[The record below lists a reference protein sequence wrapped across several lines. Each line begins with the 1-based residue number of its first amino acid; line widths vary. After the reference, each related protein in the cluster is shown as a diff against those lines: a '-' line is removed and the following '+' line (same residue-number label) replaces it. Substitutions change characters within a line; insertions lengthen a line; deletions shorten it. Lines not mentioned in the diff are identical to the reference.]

1 VPDLS
6 ALSAGGCR
14 ETGGQ
19 QAEQRH
25 PSRHA
30 SALSATQPS
39 DGDRSRRHQS
49 QGRGQAV
56 GSVSVDHGAKGVRR
70 REATSDLDAERRCG
84 SSARQIRDGRRRGSQ
99 QEGDRAEVDDSGS
112 PKQEPGESGDG
123 PGDGK
128 DDRNVV
134 DREMEQ
140 RPVHA
145 QPSSR
150 PAISWMLENSR
161 IS

>member
-1 VPDLS
+1 MSDLP
-6 ALSAGGCR
+6 ALPTGGCR

-19 QAEQRH
+19 QAEERH
-25 PSRHA
+25 PPRYA
-30 SALSATQPS
+30 SARSATQPS
-39 DGDRSRRHQS
+39 DGGRSGRHQNH
-49 QGRGQAV
+49 GRSQAV
-56 GSVSVDHGAKGVRR
+56 GGVSIDHGAEGVRR
-70 REATSDLDAERRCG
+70 RGATSDLVAERRCG
-84 SSARQIRDGRRRGSQ
+84 RSARQIRDGRRPGGQ
-99 QEGDRAEVDDSGS
+99 QKGDRAEVDDSGS
-112 PKQEPGESGDG
+112 PKQEAGESGEAT
-123 PGDGK
+123 GDGK

-145 QPSSR
+145 QSSSR

>member
-1 VPDLS
+1 MSDLPT
-6 ALSAGGCR
+6 LPTGGCR

-19 QAEQRH
+19 QAEESH
-25 PSRHA
+25 PPRHA
-30 SALSATQPS
+30 SARSATQPG
-39 DGDRSRRHQS
+39 DGGRAGRHQS

-56 GSVSVDHGAKGVRR
+56 GCVSVDCGAKGVRR
-70 REATSDLDAERRCG
+70 RGATSDLDAERRCG
-84 SSARQIRDGRRRGSQ
+84 RSARQIRDGRRSGGQ

-112 PKQEPGESGDG
+112 PKQEAGESGEA

-128 DDRNVV
+128 DDGNVV
-134 DREMEQ
+134 DRQMEQ